1 MTKKNL
7 IEKYP
12 YLGYSPNLIEYFGIV
27 GYQEEFVPTIIK
39 EMSKTGSTIAI
50 NPFAPTI
57 LNSVISSID
66 YGITDNDLMLKQIYP
81 DNPNLI
87 KANPNEYNEQ
97 LPPPSSI
104 IYSFCFD
111 STDGKKKLFYTCYG
125 YKFYEKYKNPTKMNE
140 ILYVPKAFTIIS
152 QYAFY
157 NTFHYICENLWN
169 YIYSDVKKTLPLE
182 IVIYSLLNYL
192 PAPMN
197 YNINLSIFDSLLN
210 IKPIKLEQLTGYPY
224 IDFDLSEIFNL
235 LPINLVLQI
244 YILTFLEQKMLF
256 FSQNL
261 ELLNMVMYIM
271 FLLNYPINDSVYF
284 WHIVS
289 VSINDFHEENRFV
302 SQVMDSLLGVN
313 ALYDESID
321 TSAFG
326 SYHYIVD
333 LDNKKII
340 LKTFELETID
350 EEDVND
356 LIKIQDF
363 IDNSLRDRNIE
374 STFLKNTI
382 KELKTGVEAVLTKDI
397 NYTPNPRNKYVNF
410 FKISPK
416 TLEKNKKIQENFYNF
431 CLNILMVFYRDNELN
446 TSFDKITN
454 EENKLKSELIIK
466 DKNVTLTEP
475 EKLFCEFFRDSV
487 KYKIYYENFIQN
499 FETMKIFK
507 IPFMFSEEFIN
518 LKLNDI
524 DNKALSD
531 ISFFAIIDTLYMQ
544 SMPQTINVTINNL
557 VSEYNEKMK
566 KEFAHFDYN
575 KKKVLDKQLFCL
587 DRKILNRFIYLL
599 NNKFDNE
606 EKMELFPSSRLK
618 TGDFISFVDK
628 RCIKDIIQNY
638 LITTNIIKTQHCIIY
653 SIVYVFAMTM
663 SLLPDAYLLTFLCEV
678 LKSLDDVPFFKRYCI
693 NIIIQTFHNY
703 YLINLKTN
711 SYPQMTLNKMKIYYY
726 MTVNYFKQNGM
737 IPDEDIMSV
746 LSYFFGG
753 TILQE
758 RESSGGSSIS
768 SEDKELELIS
778 KTPFDI
784 KFKHNFF
791 CYVQYSFTGEGTFK
805 QKKLVKA
812 ALKENRNSNIV
823 INASPKKKLFPIIVV
838 KIKDYVYTSRFF
850 SPIKILKSVNLLF
863 SDFFENYNFDLRKC
877 DIRSLREIITNL
889 IQYGLELN
897 TVHVPFD
904 FLIHTL
910 YYLKDIE
917 KYKNKEISIIKE
929 EKEE

>member
-1 MTKKNL
+1 
-7 IEKYP
+7 
-12 YLGYSPNLIEYFGIV
+12 
-27 GYQEEFVPTIIK
+27 
-39 EMSKTGSTIAI
+39 
-50 NPFAPTI
+50 
-57 LNSVISSID
+57 
-66 YGITDNDLMLKQIYP
+66 
-81 DNPNLI
+81 
-87 KANPNEYNEQ
+87 
-97 LPPPSSI
+97 
-104 IYSFCFD
+104 
-111 STDGKKKLFYTCYG
+111 
-125 YKFYEKYKNPTKMNE
+125 
-140 ILYVPKAFTIIS
+140 
-152 QYAFY
+152 
-157 NTFHYICENLWN
+157 
-169 YIYSDVKKTLPLE
+169 
-182 IVIYSLLNYL
+182 
-192 PAPMN
+192 
-197 YNINLSIFDSLLN
+197 
-210 IKPIKLEQLTGYPY
+210 
-224 IDFDLSEIFNL
+224 
-235 LPINLVLQI
+235 
-244 YILTFLEQKMLF
+244 
-256 FSQNL
+256 
-261 ELLNMVMYIM
+261 M

-326 SYHYIVD
+326 TYHFIVD
-333 LDNKKII
+333 LDNKKLI
-340 LKTFELETID
+340 LKTFELESID

-363 IDNSLRDRNIE
+363 IDNSLKDRNIE

-410 FKISPK
+410 FKILPK
-416 TLEKNKKIQENFYNF
+416 TQEKNKKIQENFYNF

-454 EENKLKSELIIK
+454 EENKLKSEFIIK
-466 DKNVTLTEP
+466 GKIVTLTED

-507 IPFMFSEEFIN
+507 IPFLFSEEFIN
-518 LKLNDI
+518 LKLSDI

-531 ISFFAIIDTLYMQ
+531 ISFFSIIDTLYMQ

-557 VSEYNEKMK
+557 VSEYFENMK

-575 KKKVLDKQLFCL
+575 EKKNDYDKQLFCL
-587 DRKILNRFIYLL
+587 NRKILNRFIYLL
-599 NNKFDNE
+599 NNKYENE
-606 EKMELFPSSRLK
+606 EKIELFPSSRLQ
-618 TGDFISFVDK
+618 TSDFISFFDK

-638 LITTNIIKTQHCIIY
+638 LITINIIKTQHCIIY
-653 SIVYVFAMTM
+653 SVVYVFAMTM
-663 SLLPDAYLLTFLCEV
+663 SLLPDSYLLTFLCEI
-678 LKSLDDVPFFKRYCI
+678 LKSLDDIPFLKRYYI

-703 YLINLKTN
+703 YLINSKTN
-711 SYPQMTLNKMKIYYY
+711 SYPQMSLNKMKIYYY
-726 MTVNYFKQNGM
+726 MTVNFFKQKGM

-758 RESSGGSSIS
+758 RESSENSSIN
-768 SEDKELELIS
+768 SEDRELELIC

-784 KFKHNFF
+784 KFKHNFL
-791 CYVQYSFTGEGTFK
+791 CYVKFSFTGEGTFK
-805 QKKLVKA
+805 QKKLVKS
-812 ALKENRNSNIV
+812 ALKESRNANIV

-838 KIKDYVYTSRFF
+838 KIKDYVCSAKFF

-863 SDFFENYNFDLRKC
+863 SDFSENYNFELKKC
-877 DIRSLREIITNL
+877 DIKSLRENIVNL
-889 IQYGLELN
+889 IQYGLELGS
-897 TVHVPFD
+897 VHVPYD

-917 KYKNKEISIIKE
+917 KYKNKDIGIIKE

>member
-140 ILYVPKAFTIIS
+140 IYYVPKAFTIIS

-382 KELKTGVEAVLTKDI
+382 KELKTGVESVLTKDI